1 MVSKKSSDPKQN
13 ATEEKTVKNTAAKK
27 KNAPKAK
34 AAKSVASEKKKVV
47 PETQNVNVVEEVL
60 NVKSRNNAKK
70 TEKSSLTVSAKDSED
85 AMAKAP
91 KNAEKG
97 NKPAL
102 ANAKRASV
110 KENAKIAKVKKFA
123 EMKEH
128 PSEDI
133 ADVDACAQNCC
144 CGAWHSWVNAYKN
157 IFNFKGRASR
167 FEFWSFML
175 INLFIFMIAG
185 AILAFIPN
193 TVIYLV
199 LSLILCVAE
208 IIVYLSAFTR
218 RLHDAGYSAWKGFFR
233 PLVFSW
239 LATTLIWFGAVLLQD
254 AYPDSTTMFI
264 TLYGFVI
271 LTMLMYIYYTIKIF
285 IAAGFFEEEHNA
297 NIYGAASFI
306 DDAHKNK
313 SLIYASLYILS
324 MFILYL
330 STVVTA
336 FYGIL
341 MGMFMSAGY

>member
-1 MVSKKSSDPKQN
+1 MVSKKSSDLKQN
-13 ATEEKTVKNTAAKK
+13 VSEGKTVKNTAAQK

-34 AAKSVASEKKKVV
+34 AAKTVTSEKKKVV

-60 NVKSRNNAKK
+60 NVKSRNIAKK
-70 TEKSSLTVSAKDSED
+70 TEKDSLTVSAKDSEE

-110 KENAKIAKVKKFA
+110 KENAKIAKAKKFA

-133 ADVDACAQNCC
+133 TNEDSCAQNCC

-157 IFNFKGRASR
+157 IFNFKGRTSR

-175 INLFIFMIAG
+175 INLFMFMIVG
-185 AILAFIPN
+185 GILAFIPN
-193 TVIYLV
+193 TVVYLV
-199 LSLILCVAE
+199 LSLILCIAE
-208 IIVYLSAFTR
+208 IFVYLSIFTR
-218 RLHDAGYSAWKGFFR
+218 RLHDAGYSAWKGFFK

-239 LATTLIWFGAVLLQD
+239 FFTLLIWFGAVFCQD
-254 AYPDSTTMFI
+254 AYPENTGTLL
-264 TLYGFVI
+264 TLYSFVI
-271 LTMLMYIYYTIKIF
+271 FAMLMYIYYTIKIF

-297 NIYGAASFI
+297 NVYGAASFI

-336 FYGIL
+336 FYSIL